1 MSFVA
6 ISKVK
11 YPAALQEQIHEVG
24 LKMLPIAR
32 QQPGFI
38 AVRFHQSCDADETMM
53 YWEWESR
60 ADHEACMASENWAA
74 IMAQSESVFSAAGI
88 EFSIE
93 TYQRLA

>member
-11 YPAALQEQIHEVG
+11 YPESLKAEIHSVG
-24 LKMLPIAR
+24 LKMVPIAR

-38 AVRFHQSCDADETMM
+38 SIGFHQSLASNETMM
-53 YWEWESR
+53 YWEWESQS
-60 ADHEACMASENWAA
+60 DHEACMASAA
-74 IMAQSESVFSAAGI
+74 WVSIMEESKDAFQTEGT

-93 TYQRLA
+93 TYERLA